1 MKFYLERQFFNISYF
16 PPLLCPSLYFLLLLP
31 LALSLTLILN
41 PPLTQVHTKPLLS
54 VYKYHYS
61 FSNLTIVF
69 HYFYFKKPIFTFK
82 LKEILKAGCCF
93 LVSCTTACSTH
104 GYMMSMFI
112 QFKLIC
118 ITYMSAYMYMYI
130 IIMYIM
136 LSENV
141 FLIDWLIM
149 FRTI

>member
-1 MKFYLERQFFNISYF
+1 MKFYLEGQFFNISYF
-16 PPLLCPSLYFLLLLP
+16 PSLLCPSLYFLLLLS

-41 PPLTQVHTKPLLS
+41 PPLTQFHTKTLLS

-61 FSNLTIVF
+61 FLNFTVVF

-82 LKEILKAGCCF
+82 LLGCCF

-118 ITYMSAYMYMYI
+118 IMYMSAYMYMYI